1 VQWCSLTQL
10 RLYLCR
16 GDFNETALGTLGH
29 IFSAGNSP
37 ASVKSQIQQ
46 AVSLGRPCLFLDNTG
61 GETQQMARLIQEVV
75 KATSEGVQVP
85 QTLQWLDH
93 AVTGQR
99 RMLPKR
105 APQNGMRWF
114 EPLEIQDVLQIWDR
128 VRMHPQLFRDTIVT
142 VDPLNDSPESI
153 LNSISKCIAS
163 VATSSDEVGAGACVF

>member
-1 VQWCSLTQL
+1 
-10 RLYLCR
+10 
-16 GDFNETALGTLGH
+16 
-29 IFSAGNSP
+29 
-37 ASVKSQIQQ
+37 
-46 AVSLGRPCLFLDNTG
+46 
-61 GETQQMARLIQEVV
+61 
-75 KATSEGVQVP
+75 VP